1 MVHVFTQ
8 LNLKQGLKRFGNE
21 RIKETKSEMQ
31 QMHDEVVFHRIKG
44 KQLTRIQKHGAL
56 QVLMFLKQKRCG
68 KIKDHAIIDGQK
80 QGAGLK
86 KSDGT
91 SPTAVNESVL
101 TTAAI
106 GTSESREVSVIYAL
120 EAFLMADIDKV
131 VTVILENDMVD
142 MMLEIDRK
150 IYGKYVIYG
159 ENGKTHMYVCLSK
172 AIYGTLKAALLYNR
186 IFQKI

>member
-1 MVHVFTQ
+1 M
-8 LNLKQGLKRFGNE
+8 L
-21 RIKETKSEMQ
+21 I
-31 QMHDEVVFHRIKG
+31 
-44 KQLTRIQKHGAL
+44 
-56 QVLMFLKQKRCG
+56 FLKQKRCG

-91 SPTAVNESVL
+91 SPTEVTELVL

-159 ENGKTHMYVCLSK
+159 ETEKHTCTFASVRRCTEH
-172 AIYGTLKAALLYNR
+172 
-186 IFQKI
+186 